1 MGLTY
6 GSGTRCMY
14 SPCVGVTQV
23 PLSRARSRAVGLRLL
38 SDDRLARMV
47 ASGNE
52 TAFEVISERYQGA
65 LYRHCR
71 GILNHHEDASDAL
84 QNTLL
89 NAFRA
94 LSSKPRDL
102 ALRPWLYRIAHNESI
117 SLLRRRRPHAELDEA
132 ADVSRP
138 GADHDAE
145 TNARLDQLV
154 ADLQQL
160 SERQRG
166 ALVMREISGLSYAE
180 ISASFAISENAA
192 KQTVHEAHSALH
204 ELEEGR
210 AMDCEAV
217 RSTLSVG
224 DRRLLRGRKV
234 RAHLRG
240 CNGCTSF
247 HDAIH
252 ARRRDLA
259 ALAPPIPAAL
269 GVALLHS
276 LFGGG
281 GSGGG
286 GLLGGGGSA
295 TGATAATTTAA
306 GGGVAATTGVAATAA
321 ATTAAATTA
330 AATTG
335 AASAGASG
343 GFLAALTSATGPAL
357 AGAGVVKSLVP
368 AAVGLTV
375 GAGALG
381 LPAPQPVTRAIT
393 EVERAL
399 EPRKPIQAPPSP
411 STPAPSAAPG
421 ASSGASILSQAPSAL
436 MQAPSPVTP
445 LPLAG
450 SIEAQRQGAI
460 AIGSPI
466 MHVGPQATPTATGT
480 PAAPPL
486 GVGHTSISPA
496 GSTPTTT
503 VDPAKPVGSD
513 PRPAAKH
520 DPTPAP
526 SSGGGTRFES
536 VEPTEAPPSPPK
548 ADAPAAA
555 EPPPPAPDILAPA
568 PPVDAAPILPP
579 MPATSDP
586 PNAVASSAP
595 VAPAQP
601 PASEAFSLE
610 ALPTP

>member
-1 MGLTY
+1 
-6 GSGTRCMY
+6 
-14 SPCVGVTQV
+14 
-23 PLSRARSRAVGLRLL
+23 
-38 SDDRLARMV
+38 MV

-117 SLLRRRRPHAELDEA
+117 SLLRRRRPHAELAEA

-166 ALVMREISGLSYAE
+166 ALVMREISGLSYVE

-252 ARRRDLA
+252 TRRRDLA

-321 ATTAAATTA
+321 ATTAAATT
-330 AATTG
+330 G

-381 LPAPQPVTRAIT
+381 LAAPQPVTRAIT

-399 EPRKPIQAPPSP
+399 EPPRKPI
-411 STPAPSAAPG
+411 
-421 ASSGASILSQAPSAL
+421 
-436 MQAPSPVTP
+436 QAPSPVTP

-450 SIEAQRQGAI
+450 SIEAQRQGAV

-466 MHVGPQATPTATGT
+466 MHFGPQATPTATGT

-486 GVGHTSISPA
+486 GVENPSISPA
-496 GSTPTTT
+496 GSTPTTR
-503 VDPAKPVGSD
+503 VDPATPVGSD
-513 PRPAAKH
+513 PRPATKH
-520 DPTPAP
+520 ESTPAP
-526 SSGGGTRFES
+526 SSGAGTRFES
-536 VEPTEAPPSPPK
+536 VEPTQAPPSPPK

-579 MPATSDP
+579 MPATSGP
-586 PNAVASSAP
+586 PNAVASSAL
-595 VAPAQP
+595 VQP
-601 PASEAFSLE
+601 PASEAVSIE

>member
-1 MGLTY
+1 
-6 GSGTRCMY
+6 
-14 SPCVGVTQV
+14 
-23 PLSRARSRAVGLRLL
+23 
-38 SDDRLARMV
+38 MV

-117 SLLRRRRPHAELDEA
+117 SLLRRRRPHAELAEA

-204 ELEEGR
+204 ELEDGR

-252 ARRRDLA
+252 TRRRDLA

-281 GSGGG
+281 GGGG
-286 GLLGGGGSA
+286 GLLGGGGSGLLGGGSATGA
-295 TGATAATTTAA
+295 TGATAAATTAA
-306 GGGVAATTGVAATAA
+306 GGGVAATTGVAA
-321 ATTAAATTA
+321 TAAATTA

-381 LPAPQPVTRAIT
+381 LAAPQPVTRAIT

-399 EPRKPIQAPPSP
+399 EPRKPIQAPPSA

-421 ASSGASILSQAPSAL
+421 ASSGASILSQAPSTL

-445 LPLAG
+445 LPFAG

-466 MHVGPQATPTATGT
+466 MPVGPHATPTATGP
-480 PAAPPL
+480 PAAAPL

-496 GSTPTTT
+496 GSTPTIT
-503 VDPAKPVGSD
+503 VDSATPVGSD
-513 PRPAAKH
+513 PRPAAK
-520 DPTPAP
+520 DESSPAP

-548 ADAPAAA
+548 ADAPAATG
-555 EPPPPAPDILAPA
+555 PPPPAPDILAPA

-579 MPATSDP
+579 MPATSGP
-586 PNAVASSAP
+586 PNAVASSAL
-595 VAPAQP
+595 VQP
-601 PASEAFSLE
+601 PASEAVSIE

>member
-1 MGLTY
+1 
-6 GSGTRCMY
+6 
-14 SPCVGVTQV
+14 
-23 PLSRARSRAVGLRLL
+23 LRLL

-166 ALVMREISGLSYAE
+166 ALVMREISGLSYVE

-204 ELEEGR
+204 ELEDGR

-252 ARRRDLA
+252 TRRRDLA

-281 GSGGG
+281 GGGGLLGGGGG
-286 GLLGGGGSA
+286 GLLGGGSATGA
-295 TGATAATTTAA
+295 TGATAAATTAA
-306 GGGVAATTGVAATAA
+306 GGGVAATTGVAA
-321 ATTAAATTA
+321 TAAATTA

-381 LPAPQPVTRAIT
+381 LAAPQPVTRAIT

-399 EPRKPIQAPPSP
+399 EPRKPIQAPPSA

-421 ASSGASILSQAPSAL
+421 ASSGASILSQAPSTS

-445 LPLAG
+445 LPFAG

-466 MHVGPQATPTATGT
+466 MPVGPHATPTATGP
-480 PAAPPL
+480 PAAAPL

-496 GSTPTTT
+496 GSTPTIT
-503 VDPAKPVGSD
+503 VDSATPVGSD

-520 DPTPAP
+520 ESTPAP

-548 ADAPAAA
+548 ADAPAATG
-555 EPPPPAPDILAPA
+555 PPPPAPDILAPA

-579 MPATSDP
+579 MPATSGP

-595 VAPAQP
+595 VQP
-601 PASEAFSLE
+601 PASEAVSIE
-610 ALPTP
+610 ALFTP